1 MKCKSC
7 EGEVPPKFAHAIAMN
22 MCPLCGEEIMDKEL
36 QVILVELKN
45 CMTDGV
51 AQYPE
56 TIFDWL
62 KSNYHLYTEEELQAR
77 IKEAETKTAEAVKAS
92 LVATTGNKGFPNK
105 ESAKK
110 IELDK
115 DGNQVAGPSL
125 QSQEKTSKFFKNAL
139 IDKTVDQQSH
149 FRNIVKQI
157 KKSGSPMLFDEE
169 GTSGVITPDMAEQ
182 MGQMDAEEVRAL
194 NAAFGNDE
202 EEGGINSGLDSSDM
216 DYEDEIPAI
225 VASNPAFM
233 QQGGGQGQVN
243 MKDVARLQNIHA
255 KQARAKNAMARGG
268 SVGLIRR

>member
-36 QVILVELKN
+36 QVILVELKS

-62 KSNYHLYTEEELQAR
+62 KSNYHLYTEDEVQAKV
-77 IKEAETKTAEAVKAS
+77 KEAEVKTAEAVKATI
-92 LVATTGNKGFPNK
+92 VATTGNKGLPTK

-115 DGNQVAGPSL
+115 DGNQVAGPAL
-125 QSQEKTSKFFKNAL
+125 QSQEKTNKFFKNAL

-149 FRNIVKQI
+149 FKNIVKQI

-182 MGQMDAEEVRAL
+182 MGQMDAEEVAAL

-202 EEGGINSGLDSSDM
+202 ESGINSGLDSSDM

-225 VASNPAFM
+225 VSSNPAFM
-233 QQGGGQGQVN
+233 QQGNSGQVN
-243 MKDVARLQNIHA
+243 MKDVARLQNQQL
-255 KQARAKNAMARGG
+255 KSARAKNAMARGG